1 MNTGVPYCKYVENN
15 ALNRVLILS
24 DNYRLSLPTG
34 ILGRSAGLITLMP

>member
-1 MNTGVPYCKYVENN
+1 MNIGVPYSKSVENN

-34 ILGRSAGLITLMP
+34 ILGGRMG